1 MSVLLSN
8 VHLRYV
14 PESEGDEGADERAS
28 ERAGG
33 DVILRFSAVV
43 VGLMSTVKLRELF
56 GR

>member
-1 MSVLLSN
+1 VSVLLSN